1 MSSGVPTS
9 PVPGSSTVAS
19 IVDTYHWFLTRPIDA
34 PSWFEEAGASFV
46 AGMPA
51 HFERLTWSAERLR
64 DHQEQQLRRL
74 LAAAVSGS
82 AFHRRRLSGVNADS
96 FTLDDL
102 AGLPVMT
109 KSEMMSCFDEV
120 VTDPRL
126 RRDAVEAHVRTAGA
140 EPVTLD
146 GRFLP
151 LASGGSSGERGI
163 FVYDQE
169 ATVTYLSAFVRTG
182 MARFAARVGWP
193 PPMRVSIAIVGAPA
207 AIHATSAIPHLMRAF
222 ADVTFAP
229 ATLPFDEIVDRVA
242 AARPVMLA
250 GYPSMIAEL
259 ADAQAAGRLS
269 IEPLT
274 ISPSS
279 EQLTK
284 DLASRITEG
293 FGVAPSSGFGTSEGC
308 QGYAPAGSDEF
319 TFASDCAIMEFVD
332 EREHPVPFGTPA
344 DHVLITNLFN
354 PLQPLIRYRLDDRMT
369 PLPAAPDHGH
379 QRARLV
385 GRTDSV
391 VTIGGTTVHTVGI
404 ASALLRHPEIREH
417 QTVIGS
423 AGLTIRILCE
433 GPVDLALA
441 AADIAASLAAAGAS
455 TPVEVVAVDAL
466 DRDPL
471 TGKVRRIL
479 VN

>member
-1 MSSGVPTS
+1 MT
-9 PVPGSSTVAS
+9 
-19 IVDTYHWFLTRPIDA
+19 IHL

-46 AGMPA
+46 TGMPA
-51 HFERLTWSAERLR
+51 HFERLTWDAERLR
-64 DHQEQQLRRL
+64 DYQEQQLRRL
-74 LAAAVSGS
+74 LAAAMRGS
-82 AFHRRRLSGVNADS
+82 AFHRTRLAGLDPRAV
-96 FTLDDL
+96 TLDDL
-102 AGLPVMT
+102 ASLPVMT

-126 RRDAVEAHVRTAGA
+126 RRDSVEAHVRTAGA

-146 GRFLP
+146 GGFLP

-182 MARFAARVGWP
+182 IAGFAAFAGWP
-193 PPMRVSIAIVGAPA
+193 PPIRISIAIVGAPA
-207 AIHATSAIPHLMRAF
+207 AIHATSATPHLMSAF
-222 ADVTFAP
+222 ANLTFAP

-259 ADAQAAGRLS
+259 ADAQAAGRLA
-269 IEPLT
+269 IEPLS

-284 DLASRITEG
+284 ELASRITEG

-308 QGYAPAGSDEF
+308 QGYAPPGSDEF
-319 TFASDCAIMEFVD
+319 TFASDCVIMEFVD
-332 EREHPVPFGTPA
+332 ERERPVPVGTTA

-354 PLQPLIRYRLDDRMT
+354 RLQPLIRYRLDDRMT
-369 PLPAAPDHGH
+369 PLPSDPDHGH
-379 QRARLV
+379 QRATLE

-391 VTIGGTTVHTVGI
+391 ATIGDKLVHTVGI
-404 ASALLRHPEIREH
+404 DSALLRHPGIREH
-417 QTVIGS
+417 QTMVGS

-433 GPVDLALA
+433 GPVDVALA
-441 AADIAASLAAAGAS
+441 AADVAASLAAAGAS

-466 DRDPL
+466 ERDAL
-471 TGKVRRIL
+471 TGKVRSIL
-479 VN
+479 LD